1 MNCINESFITPSDAT
16 IALQP
21 IFDLDANGEVSFF
34 ETALRI
40 TRTSDPQFHVRLIA
54 LAEDLGFIHHIDLH
68 VLALTIDI
76 LRRHTGMTASV
87 NVSQRTILED
97 GQQYIRKLAAS
108 QVCDRLIIE
117 ITESTEIPLAWVATF
132 AAGVREI
139 GCRLAIDDFET
150 GFADDILVRAVK
162 PSLIKVVVDDTTLR
176 VRERI
181 IRTTLLAKEMGA
193 AVVGE
198 RIDSEEKVELMKR
211 LGVRY
216 LQGYLLALPIMAQ
229 DIGELFGKSLD
240 ATIPVNDG
248 SAPGI
253 RLDLSQTF
261 KPLNGNRQI
270 RLVEKTGS

>member
-1 MNCINESFITPSDAT
+1 MNCVHENFVITSDAT

-21 IFDLDANGEVSFF
+21 IFDLENEGEVSFF
-34 ETALRI
+34 ESALRI

-68 VLALTIDI
+68 VLALTVEM
-76 LRRHTGMTASV
+76 LRRHSGMHASV

-97 GQQYIRKLAAS
+97 GQQYIRKLASS
-108 QVCDRLIIE
+108 QVCDRLIVE
-117 ITESTEIPLAWVATF
+117 ITESTEIPTAWVAAF

-162 PSLIKVVVDDTTLR
+162 PDLIKVVVDDTTLR
-176 VRERI
+176 LRERI
-181 IRTTLLAKEMGA
+181 IRTTVLAKEVGA

-216 LQGYLLALPIMAQ
+216 LQGYLLALPIMAH
-229 DIGELFGKSLD
+229 DIAELFGKTLD
-240 ATIPVNDG
+240 ATIPPNDG

-253 RLDLSQTF
+253 RFDLSGTF

>member
-1 MNCINESFITPSDAT
+1 MNCVHENFVITSDAT

-21 IFDLDANGEVSFF
+21 IFDLENEGEVSFF
-34 ETALRI
+34 ESALRI

-54 LAEDLGFIHHIDLH
+54 LADDLGFIHHIDLH
-68 VLALTIDI
+68 VLALTVEM
-76 LRRHTGMTASV
+76 LRRHSGMHASV

-97 GQQYIRKLAAS
+97 GQQYIRKLASS
-108 QVCDRLIIE
+108 QVCDRLIVE
-117 ITESTEIPLAWVATF
+117 ITESTEIPTAWVAAF

-162 PSLIKVVVDDTTLR
+162 PNLIKVVVDDTTLR

-181 IRTTLLAKEMGA
+181 IRTTVLAKEIGA

-229 DIGELFGKSLD
+229 DIAELFGKSLD
-240 ATIPVNDG
+240 ATVPVNDG
-248 SAPGI
+248 STPGI
-253 RLDLSQTF
+253 RFDLSNTF
-261 KPLNGNRQI
+261 KPINGNRQI

>member
-1 MNCINESFITPSDAT
+1 MNCVHENFVITSDAT

-21 IFDLDANGEVSFF
+21 IFDLENEGEVSFF
-34 ETALRI
+34 ESALRI

-68 VLALTIDI
+68 VLALTVEM
-76 LRRHTGMTASV
+76 LRRHSGMHASV

-97 GQQYIRKLAAS
+97 GQQYIRKLASS
-108 QVCDRLIIE
+108 QVCDRLIVE
-117 ITESTEIPLAWVATF
+117 ITESTEIPTAWVAAF

-162 PSLIKVVVDDTTLR
+162 PNLIKVVVDDTTLR

-181 IRTTLLAKEMGA
+181 IRTTVLAKEMGA

-229 DIGELFGKSLD
+229 DIAELFGKSLD
-240 ATIPVNDG
+240 ATVPVNDG
-248 SAPGI
+248 STPGI
-253 RLDLSQTF
+253 RFDLSNTF
-261 KPLNGNRQI
+261 KPINGNRQI

>member
-1 MNCINESFITPSDAT
+1 M
-16 IALQP
+16 
-21 IFDLDANGEVSFF
+21 
-34 ETALRI
+34 
-40 TRTSDPQFHVRLIA
+40 IA

-68 VLALTIDI
+68 VLALTVEM
-76 LRRHTGMTASV
+76 LRRHSGMHASV

-97 GQQYIRKLAAS
+97 GQQYIRKLASS
-108 QVCDRLIIE
+108 QVCDRLIVE
-117 ITESTEIPLAWVATF
+117 ITESTEIPTAWVAAF

-162 PSLIKVVVDDTTLR
+162 PNLIKVVVDDTTLR

-181 IRTTLLAKEMGA
+181 IRTTVLAKEIGA

-216 LQGYLLALPIMAQ
+216 LQGYLQGYLLALPIMAQ
-229 DIGELFGKSLD
+229 DIAELFGKSLD
-240 ATIPVNDG
+240 ATVPVNDG
-248 SAPGI
+248 STPGI
-253 RLDLSQTF
+253 RFDLSNTF
-261 KPLNGNRQI
+261 KPINGNRQI

>member
-1 MNCINESFITPSDAT
+1 MNCVHENFVITSDAT

-21 IFDLDANGEVSFF
+21 IFDLENEGEVSFF
-34 ETALRI
+34 ESALRI

-68 VLALTIDI
+68 VLALTVEM
-76 LRRHTGMTASV
+76 LRRHSGMHASV

-97 GQQYIRKLAAS
+97 GQQYIRKLASS
-108 QVCDRLIIE
+108 QVCDRLIVE
-117 ITESTEIPLAWVATF
+117 ITESTEIPTAWVAAF

-162 PSLIKVVVDDTTLR
+162 PNLIKVVVDDTTLR

-181 IRTTLLAKEMGA
+181 IRTTVLAKEIGA

-229 DIGELFGKSLD
+229 DIAELFGKSLD
-240 ATIPVNDG
+240 ATVPVNDG
-248 SAPGI
+248 STPGI
-253 RLDLSQTF
+253 RFDLSNTF
-261 KPLNGNRQI
+261 KPINGNRQI

>member
-1 MNCINESFITPSDAT
+1 MNCITESFLTPSDAT

-21 IFDLDANGEVSFF
+21 IFDLAADGEVSFF
-34 ETALRI
+34 ESALRI
-40 TRTSDPQFHVRLIA
+40 NRTTDPQFHVRLIA
-54 LAEDLGFIHHIDLH
+54 LAEDLGFIHHIDLQ
-68 VLALTIDI
+68 VLALTTDI

-87 NVSQRTILED
+87 NVSQRTILAD

-108 QVCDRLIIE
+108 KVCERLIIE
-117 ITESTEIPLAWVATF
+117 ITESTEIPTAWVAAF

-162 PSLIKVVVDDTTLR
+162 PDLIKVVVDDTTLR

-181 IRTTLLAKEMGA
+181 IRTTMLAKEMGA
-193 AVVGE
+193 EVVGE
-198 RIDSEEKVELMKR
+198 RIDSEEKLELMKR

-216 LQGYLLALPIMAQ
+216 LQGYLLALPIMAH

-253 RLDLSQTF
+253 RIDLSQSF
-261 KPLNGNRQI
+261 KPLHGDRQI

>member
-1 MNCINESFITPSDAT
+1 MNCVHENFVITSDAT

-21 IFDLDANGEVSFF
+21 IFDLENEGEVSFF
-34 ETALRI
+34 ESALRI

-68 VLALTIDI
+68 VLALTVEM
-76 LRRHTGMTASV
+76 LRRHSGMHASV

-97 GQQYIRKLAAS
+97 GQQYIRKLASS
-108 QVCDRLIIE
+108 QVCDRLIVE
-117 ITESTEIPLAWVATF
+117 ITESTKIPTAWVAAF

-162 PSLIKVVVDDTTLR
+162 PDLIKVVVDDTTLR
-176 VRERI
+176 LRERI
-181 IRTTLLAKEMGA
+181 IRTTVLAKEVGA

-216 LQGYLLALPIMAQ
+216 LQGYLQALPIMAH
-229 DIGELFGKSLD
+229 DIAELFGKTLD
-240 ATIPVNDG
+240 ATIPPNDG

-253 RLDLSQTF
+253 RFDLSGTF

>member
-1 MNCINESFITPSDAT
+1 MNCVHENFVITSDAT

-21 IFDLDANGEVSFF
+21 IFDLENEGEVSFF
-34 ETALRI
+34 ESALRI

-68 VLALTIDI
+68 VLALTVEM
-76 LRRHTGMTASV
+76 LRRHAGMNASV

-97 GQQYIRKLAAS
+97 GQQYIRKLASS
-108 QVCDRLIIE
+108 QVCDRLIVE
-117 ITESTEIPLAWVATF
+117 ITESTEIPTAWVAAF

-162 PSLIKVVVDDTTLR
+162 PNLIKVVVDDTTLR

-181 IRTTLLAKEMGA
+181 IRTTVLAKEIGA

-229 DIGELFGKSLD
+229 DIAELFGKSLD
-240 ATIPVNDG
+240 ATVPPNDG

-253 RLDLSQTF
+253 RFDLSGTF